1 MGKQRVFTKRDRSRR
16 VGTVLTRRL
25 LFSIYSHYGSD
36 IAKRAKS
43 LLLRGKWDELCAL
56 SVDPRDYSDAKRFSI
71 DYLLCELA
79 SKVPPVTTGATPES
93 LAKAALD
100 KFQESEVQ
108 CADTN
113 QRLPA
118 IDSTVFRNLY
128 GHSVREVFCLA
139 RDKIHQLLGDF
150 SWDECQPLFG
160 FGPGASTR
168 LNRSRSDLYYKFGPK
183 PDTTHLNL
191 ALAGAAA
198 GFNSEELHAQL
209 KECGS
214 RGLSDNLWA
223 RQLTD
228 AVRPGLSP
236 DDEYHFQGFSFELA
250 FNIVDGN
257 KITTVPKNSKTD
269 RTIAIEPCMNMYIQ
283 KGIGAVIRRRLG
295 KVGIDLSDQS
305 INQLLA
311 KQGSIDGSLATI
323 DLKSASDT
331 VATRLVSELLPPDW
345 YRAMNMTRS
354 HCGVLPSGA
363 LIWYHKFSSMGNG
376 FTFELESLIFWAL
389 SKAVADYLRLKDRRL
404 GIYGDDLIIPTRGA
418 QLLLDVLK
426 VAGFTP
432 NDKKSFVDG
441 PFRESCGKHYFRG
454 IDVTPFYLRK
464 EVDHAQPLFVAVNNL
479 RRWIHRKDGDW
490 LSNDS
495 WSLYSKWFHLVPRKW
510 RKYRGPDGY
519 GDGFLIG
526 NFEECWPHK
535 ARYGVEGWEVQSLV
549 LLANAPSRK
558 SGRVEGPSLLPKS
571 FYRLEKKMLEDGEI
585 PSDELTTRLDSPM
598 YKEVKHFLVRQWP
611 MLGYNLT

>member
-16 VGTVLTRRL
+16 VGTTLTSRL
-25 LFSIYSHYGSD
+25 LYNIYSHYGSD
-36 IAKRAKS
+36 TAKLAKS
-43 LLLRGKWDELCAL
+43 LLLRGKWSELTAL
-56 SVDPRDYSDAKRFSI
+56 SVDPREYKDPKQFSV

-79 SKVPPVTTGATPES
+79 SKVPPSVTGSTPES
-93 LAKAALD
+93 LVELALE
-100 KFQESEVQ
+100 KFRESELQ

-191 ALAGAAA
+191 ALAGAAV
-198 GFNSEELHAQL
+198 GFTTASLHL
-209 KECGS
+209 GP
-214 RGLSDNLWA
+214 LSAEGERVQQIPDNAWA
-223 RQLTD
+223 RQLTH
-228 AVRPGLSP
+228 AVQPGPSLTSSV
-236 DDEYHFQGFSFELA
+236 DNELDFSSV
-250 FNIVDGN
+250 FNIVSGN

-269 RTIAIEPCMNMYIQ
+269 RTIAIEPCMNMFVQ

-295 KVGIDLSDQS
+295 KVGINLNDQTD
-305 INQLLA
+305 NQRLA
-311 KQGSIDGSLATI
+311 MLGSLDGSLATI

-331 VATRLVSELLPPDW
+331 VATRLVSELLPTDW
-345 YRAMNMTRS
+345 YYAMNMTRS
-354 HCGVLPSGA
+354 HCGVFPSGT
-363 LIWYHKFSSMGNG
+363 LIWYEKFSSMGNG

-404 GIYGDDLIIPTRGA
+404 GVYGDDIVFPTQGA

-432 NDKKSFVDG
+432 NDKKSFLDG

-454 IDVTPFYLRK
+454 IDVTPFYIRK
-464 EVDHAQPLFVAVNNL
+464 DIDHAQPLFVAVNNL
-479 RRWIHRKDGDW
+479 RRWIHRRDGDW
-490 LSNDS
+490 LSRDS
-495 WSLYSKWFHLVPRKW
+495 WSLYQKWFRLVPRKW
-510 RKYRGPDGY
+510 RCFRGPDGY
-519 GDGFLIG
+519 GDSVLIG
-526 NFEECWPHK
+526 NFEECWPQK
-535 ARYGVEGWEVQSLV
+535 AKYGVEGWVVRSLRM
-549 LLANAPSRK
+549 LANTPSRK
-558 SGRVEGPSLLPKS
+558 SGRVEGPSLLLKS
-571 FYRLEKKMLEDGEI
+571 FYRLEKKMLEEGV
-585 PSDELTTRLDSPM
+585 PSDELTTRLIAPL
-598 YKEVKHFLVRQWP
+598 YKESNLLVLQWP
-611 MLGYNLT
+611 MLGLNLS